1 MKKYLLITQLLL
13 LTQFAF
19 SQSNPIPSIKK
30 WIVGNWKTS
39 LPKGYII
46 ESWSKEN
53 DSTLKSISYIIKP
66 NGDSILQEKVNLE
79 YSNGNT
85 FYIPVVNGQNDNQPV
100 TFKLI
105 KNQNNELVF
114 ENPEHDFPQRV
125 AYKLISKNKI
135 LAWIEGKIKGEF
147 KKKKFEMERMKK

>member
-39 LPKGYII
+39 LLKGYII
-46 ESWSKEN
+46 ETWNKEN
-53 DSTLKSISYIIKP
+53 DSILKSISYIIKP

-85 FYIPVVNGQNDNQPV
+85 FYIPTVSGQNNNEPV
-100 TFKLI
+100 IFNLI
-105 KNQNNELVF
+105 KNQDNELVF
-114 ENPEHDFPQRV
+114 ENLEHDFPQRV
-125 AYKLISKNKI
+125 VYKLISKNKI
-135 LAWIEGKIKGEF
+135 LAWIEGNLKGRF
-147 KKKKFEMERMKK
+147 KKKEFEMDRMVK